1 MRIVTILS
9 AALLAL
15 LSSSTS
21 AQTTGS
27 AKDLAGAKWIWDQ
40 ADANQVTQTNAPR
53 FVRRVFDLVD
63 APVKAEMFVT
73 CDNEYVAFVN
83 GQKIG
88 ADKTWETIDRYD
100 VTQQLVKGKNVLA
113 FEFRNA
119 GGVAGAIARLRIQT
133 PDKKELSIASDAQM
147 RITQQVE
154 KGMDWT
160 KVTFDDSGWFAAI
173 ELGPVGIGP
182 WNLSGGGAGGSG
194 FSYDF
199 AKVEPTIKAPISA
212 EQQKKYFVVP
222 EGFEI
227 ELVAADPLVI
237 NPITMAMDEKGRL
250 YISESHTYRYGPPGS
265 PVKPYSN
272 PVIRLDPTG
281 DGKGFKRTVLA
292 DGFADPVMGIAIRD
306 GKLWLTACNYLYQY
320 DLSEDG
326 TASNKKTLLT
336 DKNKAW
342 NPFGMFVLEWGPDGL
357 LYMSVGDHAIAI
369 EGPDGKISGRR
380 NSGIIMRMNR
390 DGTRMERLA
399 QGFRVPYSFE
409 FDPFGQLWLLS
420 NGEGNPNRFV
430 RVSSKGL
437 TIIAIPGRAWIT
449 TGWPASPHS
458 LHP

>member
-1 MRIVTILS
+1 MDL
-9 AALLAL
+9 
-15 LSSSTS
+15 
-21 AQTTGS
+21 GS
-27 AKDLAGAKWIWDQ
+27 GRCKPGY
-40 ADANQVTQTNAPR
+40 ANERTR
-53 FVRRVFDLVD
+53 FVRRVFDLVN

-237 NPITMAMDEKGRL
+237 NPITMAMDDKGR
-250 YISESHTYRYGPPGS
+250 IIVSESHTYRYGPPGS
-265 PVKPYSN
+265 PIKPFAN
-272 PVIRLDPTG
+272 PVDPA
-281 DGKGFKRTVLA
+281 R
-292 DGFADPVMGIAIRD
+292 P
-306 GKLWLTACNYLYQY
+306 
-320 DLSEDG
+320 
-326 TASNKKTLLT
+326 
-336 DKNKAW
+336 
-342 NPFGMFVLEWGPDGL
+342 
-357 LYMSVGDHAIAI
+357 
-369 EGPDGKISGRR
+369 
-380 NSGIIMRMNR
+380 
-390 DGTRMERLA
+390 
-399 QGFRVPYSFE
+399 
-409 FDPFGQLWLLS
+409 
-420 NGEGNPNRFV
+420 
-430 RVSSKGL
+430 
-437 TIIAIPGRAWIT
+437 
-449 TGWPASPHS
+449 
-458 LHP
+458 